1 MKVTHLLCAVAA
13 ALASAA
19 CNADKGNG
27 SGTTQAQSE
36 LPAVQRPADGDWSKV
51 VTKTPEG
58 GFLMGNTR
66 APVRLVEYASLACP
80 HCREF
85 DETGVDPL
93 INKYVKS
100 GQVAYEVR
108 NYLLNAFDL
117 AATLVARC
125 NGEKGFFPLTRAL
138 FDYQPNWMAKVQA
151 TPQDQLQSLET
162 LPPQQVPLTAAKLAG
177 FQEWAVARGVPENK
191 SAQCLSNQQ
200 EIDRLVQMSSDVRTQ
215 YPEFPGTPS
224 FTINGKLLEETA
236 TWDKLEPQIRN
247 ALGERG

>member
-1 MKVTHLLCAVAA
+1 MKVSHLLCAVAA
-13 ALASAA
+13 VLASAA
-19 CNADKGNG
+19 CSADKGNG

-66 APVRLVEYASLACP
+66 APVRLVEYASMTCP

-85 DETGVDPL
+85 DEAGVQPL
-93 INKYVKS
+93 IDKYVKT
-100 GQVAYEVR
+100 GQVAYELR
-108 NYLLNAFDL
+108 NYVRDGFDL
-117 AATLVARC
+117 AATLIARC

-138 FDYQPNWMAKVQA
+138 FHDQPNWLSKLQS
-151 TPQDQLQSLET
+151 TPQEQLQSLET

-177 FQEWAVARGVPENK
+177 FQDWAVMRGVPVAK
-191 SAQCLSNQQ
+191 STQCLTNQQ
-200 EIDRLVQMSSDVRTQ
+200 EIDQLVQMTSNVAS
-215 YPEFPGTPS
+215 EFPDFRGTPS